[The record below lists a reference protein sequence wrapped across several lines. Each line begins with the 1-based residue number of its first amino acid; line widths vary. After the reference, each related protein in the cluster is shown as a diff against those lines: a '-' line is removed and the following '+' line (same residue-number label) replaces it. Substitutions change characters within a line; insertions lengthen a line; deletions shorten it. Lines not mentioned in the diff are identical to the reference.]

1 MSQSL
6 GKLPGCMSSS
16 LLLCSVKG
24 FAFYSSVLTK
34 EWLSQRR
41 TDTTGQDENDLCPL
55 PAAAVTKDT
64 A

>member
-6 GKLPGCMSSS
+6 GKLPGCMSS
-16 LLLCSVKG
+16 LLLFCFVKG
-24 FAFYSSVLTK
+24 FAFYSSVLMR

-41 TDTTGQDENDLCPL
+41 TDMFGQGENDLCPL
-55 PAAAVTKDT
+55 PAAAVSKDT